1 MLLRR
6 LQGSASLNLDF
17 PTVYPPRYMYTVGNT
32 TIYRGERFPTVYST
46 PRYINRKHVPHGIYP
61 RYDSCPRYITHGISL
76 PTVYVPHGV
85 CSPLD
90 TPTVYNLHPRYMH
103 VPTVYSQCI
112 RFARVN
118 IYRGGNLYTVDV
130 KTFTPWVT
138 DRYTVGTVFFIYRG
152 GYTVGNRFF
161 LYRGRYTVGNRF
173 LYTVGNSF
181 YIPWSICRGEQIC
194 IYRGEHVVLSKVYTV
209 SPHGI

>member
-1 MLLRR
+1 
-6 LQGSASLNLDF
+6 
-17 PTVYPPRYMYTVGNT
+17 MYTVGNT

-61 RYDSCPRYITHGISL
+61 RYMIVAQGIS
-76 PTVYVPHGV
+76 PTVYRSPRYMVPHGV

-103 VPTVYSQCI
+103 VPTVYSHDI

-130 KTFTPWVT
+130 KMYTPWVVDT
-138 DRYTVGTVFFIYRG
+138 YTVGTVFFIYRG
-152 GYTVGNRFF
+152 GYTVGNSFF
-161 LYRGRYTVGNRF
+161 IYRGGYTVGNRF
-173 LYTVGNSF
+173 
-181 YIPWSICRGEQIC
+181 C